1 MKTRYKVLLTVLV
14 LWTFVSGVNF
24 GQQLRAQQPAK
35 PGLFELKSP
44 NGKYHVSIVAADEG
58 AYIVLR
64 GPGHRKTQLA
74 FCDNPNETGLHL
86 AEDKLAGNK

>member
-1 MKTRYKVLLTVLV
+1 MKRFLIAVLV
-14 LWTFVSGVNF
+14 LWTFVVGIGVGRNR
-24 GQQLRAQQPAK
+24 LAAQAPAK

-86 AEDKLAGNK
+86 AEDKPAGTK